1 MGLGTRAG
9 RTEFTFDTPAIK
21 ENGFGAVW
29 LTDDPHGPVAAFI
42 ELPPNLEAPAHSH
55 PVDQITVVVEGSL
68 RVGRTWYEAGSVRVQ
83 EKGSVYGPSLT
94 GPEGLRVIVFVAD
107 RHGLPDD
114 FAREED
120 RVEQA
125 ENMRRLLEFS
135 VAGGALPFPGFG
147 MPAEEVTVP

>member
-1 MGLGTRAG
+1 
-9 RTEFTFDTPAIK
+9 
-21 ENGFGAVW
+21 
-29 LTDDPHGPVAAFI
+29 
-42 ELPPNLEAPAHSH
+42 
-55 PVDQITVVVEGSL
+55 
-68 RVGRTWYEAGSVRVQ
+68 VRVQ